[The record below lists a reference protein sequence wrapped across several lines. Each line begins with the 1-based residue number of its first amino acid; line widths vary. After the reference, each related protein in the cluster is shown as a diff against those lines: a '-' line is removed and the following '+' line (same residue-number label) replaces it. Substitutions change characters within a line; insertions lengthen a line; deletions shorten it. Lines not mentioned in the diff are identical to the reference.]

1 MTELSRRAPTRD
13 LTRGLRATASP
24 ELTEAA
30 EGAVANIVGHEKQ
43 SMTYRPQSGG
53 DSQKVERY
61 AIEKLDSPNIWSD
74 RLSIGPHSP

>member
-30 EGAVANIVGHEKQ
+30 EGDVANIVGHVKQ
-43 SMTYRPQSGG
+43 SMTYWPHSGG
-53 DSQKVERY
+53 ASLAVKRY

-74 RLSIGPHSP
+74 RLSIGSHSP